1 MKIGKRILGMMLA
14 VVMACSLS
22 ISVFAM
28 EPINESNEVVPVASS
43 EIVITRDENGNIT
56 FETPDDAGA
65 ARIPGWANIV
75 GVYVNSIDKNRVQVS
90 IQNVGLDWVDSV
102 SMHIQIYNPQ
112 GLQYIR
118 NLTETSIKQMIPRN
132 NVYYVAGW
140 NRIVITNI
148 VVKDEGDVGKLDNI
162 DYWK

>member
-56 FETPDDAGA
+56 FETPDDAGTHPL
-65 ARIPGWANIV
+65 PGSPGKCLYHSEMPV
-75 GVYVNSIDKNRVQVS
+75 LLPVC
-90 IQNVGLDWVDSV
+90 
-102 SMHIQIYNPQ
+102 
-112 GLQYIR
+112 
-118 NLTETSIKQMIPRN
+118 TSAP
-132 NVYYVAGW
+132 
-140 NRIVITNI
+140 
-148 VVKDEGDVGKLDNI
+148 
-162 DYWK
+162 